1 MSPADLPFSP
11 AAERNKAPILAAL
24 TELLPGGA
32 RVLEIA
38 SGTGQHAAHFCA
50 MRPDWSWQ
58 PSDAPAQS
66 MPMLAARGTG
76 LANCAA
82 PLVLDVLAPAWPA
95 ALGGYDAVYCANMLH
110 IAPWAAC
117 AGLMRLAAGHLL
129 PGGLLIVYGPFF
141 EASPIAPGNL
151 AFDADLRARN
161 PDWGLRAIADVAAR
175 ASDQGLA
182 LIRRLE
188 MPANNLLLAFSQPG
202 VIRSRA

>member
-1 MSPADLPFSP
+1 MTQAELPSSP
-11 AAERNKAPILAAL
+11 AADRNKGPILAAL
-24 TELLPGGA
+24 TDMLPGGA

-66 MPMLAARGTG
+66 MAMLAARGAG

-82 PLVLDVLAPAWPA
+82 PLVVDVLAPAWPA
-95 ALGGYDAVYCANMLH
+95 ALGSYDVVYCANMLH

-141 EASPIAPGNL
+141 EASPTAPGNL
-151 AFDADLRARN
+151 CFDADLRARN
-161 PDWGLRAIADVAAR
+161 PDWGLRAIDDVVAR

-182 LIRRLE
+182 LTRRIE

-202 VIRSRA
+202 VTRGRA